1 MRKVG
6 VCCFDDP
13 KVPGYGWAS
22 VSGSQAIRINGYGEL
37 RSDVLW
43 VLNINLKDMSK
54 LGLNRTNHL
63 YDEQYFRI
71 SLRQLSQELGLL
83 DDPAAFVVF
92 ASEIFDRVAKLGNEN
107 LGVSIDN
114 PGYRYMTLI
123 ADRHMPDFNRKKPVG
138 PFSASIL
145 DAVRQSTQENQAMM
159 GRYAPAG
166 STAQSFVFPRG
177 AYGRWMLSQPI
188 PSCEGWREFKLSGT
202 ETIIGNDE
210 GAEIRGTK
218 HVIEKLKGFGE
229 NNALF
234 LRVNVMATNRFN
246 RPFCTFGSGA
256 NYPRMWA
263 TLPEVLELVKFCKIS
278 LSDGF
283 MTPLRSN
290 PVADKVD
297 MDVDEISY
305 SRSLLIENL
314 WVSISNPVSTTK
326 RQTAVGAYLRAY
338 DRAACLKMAELFES
352 YQYSVGSFGV
362 GRVMVYLRSGEI
374 NHATELALQGGMLPS
389 VSLLRGR

>member
-6 VCCFDDP
+6 VCYFDDP
-13 KVPGYGWAS
+13 KTPGYGWSS
-22 VSGSQAIRINGYGEL
+22 VAGAPAQRVNGHGEL

-43 VLNINLKDMSK
+43 VLNIKLTDLTR

-71 SLRQLSQELGLL
+71 ALKQLAQELGLT
-83 DDPAAFVVF
+83 DDPETFVQYS
-92 ASEIFDRVAKLGNEN
+92 SEILDRVARLGKDG

-123 ADRHMPDFNRKKPVG
+123 SDRHMPDFNKKKPVG

-145 DAVRQSTQENQAMM
+145 DAVRQSTQENQAMT

-177 AYGRWMLSQPI
+177 SYGRWILSQPV
-188 PSCEGWREFKLSGT
+188 PSCDNWREFKLSGS

-210 GAEIRGTK
+210 GAEIKGTK
-218 HVIEKLKGFGE
+218 HVLERLKIYGE
-229 NNALF
+229 ENALF
-234 LRVNVMATNRFN
+234 MRVNVMSSNKSNRNFA
-246 RPFCTFGSGA
+246 TFGAGA

-263 TLPEVLELVKFCKIS
+263 TLPEVLELVKYSRIS
-278 LSDGF
+278 ISNGF
-283 MTPLRSN
+283 MTPLREN
-290 PVADKVD
+290 PFSKLIN
-297 MDVDEISY
+297 MEVDEISY

-314 WVSISNPVSTTK
+314 WVSLATNISTTK
-326 RQTAVGAYLRAY
+326 RPTPIGAYLRAY
-338 DRAACLKMAELFES
+338 DRATCLKMAEIFEG
-352 YQYSVGSFGV
+352 YTYCVGSFGV
-362 GRVMVYLRSGEI
+362 GRVIVYLRAGEI
-374 NHATELALQGGMLPS
+374 NHATDLAIQHGMLPTT
-389 VSLLRGR
+389 SLLRGR